1 MNEIKLY
8 TNIMMNY
15 YDEMIAEIKQNMAD
29 GDYAQAFATIK
40 KELSMP
46 YIPED
51 TEEQLYALLKDLRF
65 QMSEKRNTER
75 SVDDILDGLRGS
87 SECQLVSAAQ
97 LAKRN
102 LRDYIEEIQ
111 DYLKDDPYPEAAALI
126 VEAIAEQEIQ
136 DEFIWNKDGVEYT
149 FYGDSLVPCSHSKG
163 FLKANALLNQWLNK
177 NPDMYEMAKTMLAH
191 DVFMFLPL
199 SYEEDEGQ
207 SLAFDILEEITR
219 MMDRNDILEDVK
231 KQIGFVSQQFS

>member
-1 MNEIKLY
+1 MPYSIPKKVERNAFINSLPKSV
-8 TNIMMNY
+8 
-15 YDEMIAEIKQNMAD
+15 DSSKVPSADAD
-29 GDYAQAFATIK
+29 GNIDFKDAVDKIGLKFESLRSACDMFDLTHKGY
-40 KELSMP
+40 
-46 YIPED
+46 
-51 TEEQLYALLKDLRF
+51 EQLMSNQDMSVNLIIGAVQVTPFSDKVLYAD
-65 QMSEKRNTER
+65 N
-75 SVDDILDGLRGS
+75 DNDGIP
-87 SECQLVSAAQ
+87 
-97 LAKRN
+97 N
-102 LRDYIEEIQ
+102 
-111 DYLKDDPYPEAAALI
+111 KDDPYPEAAALI

-177 NPDMYEMAKTMLAH
+177 NPDMYEMAKTMLVH

-231 KQIGFVSQQFS
+231 KQIGFVSQQIS

>member
-1 MNEIKLY
+1 M
-8 TNIMMNY
+8 TNY
-15 YDEMIAEIKQNMAD
+15 YDEMIAEIKQNIAD

-51 TEEQLYALLKDLRF
+51 TEEQLYTLLKDLRF

-75 SVDDILDGLRGS
+75 SVDDILDGLRGG

-136 DEFIWNKDGVEYT
+136 DEFEK
-149 FYGDSLVPCSHSKG
+149 
-163 FLKANALLNQWLNK
+163 
-177 NPDMYEMAKTMLAH
+177 AKTI
-191 DVFMFLPL
+191 D
-199 SYEEDEGQ
+199 
-207 SLAFDILEEITR
+207 
-219 MMDRNDILEDVK
+219 
-231 KQIGFVSQQFS
+231 

>member
-8 TNIMMNY
+8 TNTMTNY
-15 YDEMIAEIKQNMAD
+15 YDEMIAEIKQNIAD

-40 KELSMP
+40 NELSMP

-51 TEEQLYALLKDLRF
+51 TEKQLYALLKDLRF

-75 SVDDILDGLRGS
+75 SVDDILDGLRGN
-87 SECQLVSAAQ
+87 SECQLISATQ
-97 LAKRN
+97 LIKRN

-111 DYLKDDPYPEAAALI
+111 EYLKDDPYPEAAALI

-177 NPDMYEMAKTMLAH
+177 NPDMYEMAKTMLVH

-199 SYEEDEGQ
+199 SYEEEEGQ

-231 KQIGFVSQQFS
+231 KQIGYVSRQFS